1 MRGGEKQVMSSG
13 VPLIIFGLPSC
24 TLIKL
29 DLELDGSKRDGER
42 ETDQPLLKAGLTL
55 IQALGC
61 YPGQLIWIQATL
73 DQVCVALM

>member
-1 MRGGEKQVMSSG
+1 MRGKKQVMSSG

-61 YPGQLIWIQATL
+61 YPGQLIRIQATL